1 MIVNPDVNVY
11 STKNRNQRKTL
22 RNKRK
27 KTTTY
32 SKPKK
37 YVSYVSYVEARFLH
51 LTCQWGQLTPAPP
64 SLTPW
69 QREPFD
75 IYSGVSMQ
83 NGARG
88 KL

>member
-37 YVSYVSYVEARFLH
+37 YVSYVEARFLH